1 MDLQHQFKLN
11 ISHGYTLSQQ
21 NDLGEKYAVYMAESI
36 IFSAKNVQVY
46 GWNFISLSKFYCG
59 TSKFLVG
66 FSYVSLLLCGLLFGL
81 MASPYHFISFKQ
93 MLCE

>member
-11 ISHGYTLSQQ
+11 ISHGYPLSQQ
-21 NDLGEKYAVYMAESI
+21 NDLGEICAVYMAESM

-46 GWNFISLSKFYCG
+46 GGNFISLSKFYRG
-59 TSKFLVG
+59 ASKFLVG

-81 MASPYHFISFKQ
+81 NDFPISFHFF
-93 MLCE
+93 